1 MGHAGKPSKRHHA
14 PGNRPLSGSPTA
26 GLDGTAAPRRPVA
39 LTIAG
44 SDSSGGAG
52 IQADL
57 KTFSA
62 FGVYGASVITALT
75 AQNTTGVRDVIVT
88 PATFTLAQL
97 DAVCDDLAVR
107 ATKTGMLPDAKTV
120 TGLASRYDE
129 APASLGPLV
138 VDPVII
144 ATSGDRLISEDA
156 VEAIRTVLLPR
167 ARLIT
172 PNRDELAELS
182 GHPRAESEDE
192 AIAQA
197 RTLLARGVRAVLVKA
212 GHFEGDTAT
221 DNLVAADGVTPFSAH
236 RIETANTH
244 GTGCTLSAAITA
256 GLAHG
261 ATMFEAVRAAK
272 SYLTAALVAG
282 RDLGIGKG
290 HGPVDHL
297 VPFRPSYFRTE

>member
-1 MGHAGKPSKRHHA
+1 MDDD
-14 PGNRPLSGSPTA
+14 SG
-26 GLDGTAAPRRPVA
+26 PRRPVA

-75 AQNTTGVRDVIVT
+75 AQNTCGVRDVQIS
-88 PATFTLAQL
+88 PAPFTLMQL
-97 DAVCDDLAVR
+97 DAVLDDLDVQ
-107 ATKTGMLPDAKTV
+107 ATKTGMLPDAETV
-120 TGLASRYDE
+120 IGLADRLSSTPD
-129 APASLGPLV
+129 AFGPLV

-144 ATSGDRLISEDA
+144 ATSGDRLISEAA
-156 VEAIRTVLLPR
+156 VEAIRAILLPK
-167 ARLIT
+167 AALIT
-172 PNRDELAELS
+172 PNRDELAEFTGS
-182 GHPRAESEDE
+182 PRAAGEDE

-197 RTLLARGVRAVLVKA
+197 QLLLSRGVKAVLVKA
-212 GHFEGDTAT
+212 GHFASNMAT
-221 DNLVAADGVTPFSAH
+221 DHLVSAEGVVPFPAH
-236 RIETANTH
+236 RIDTENTH

-261 ATMFEAVRAAK
+261 ATLFEAIRTAK
-272 SYLTAALVAG
+272 AYLTAALAAG
-282 RDLGIGKG
+282 RDLRVGKG

-297 VPFRPSYFRTE
+297 VPFRR